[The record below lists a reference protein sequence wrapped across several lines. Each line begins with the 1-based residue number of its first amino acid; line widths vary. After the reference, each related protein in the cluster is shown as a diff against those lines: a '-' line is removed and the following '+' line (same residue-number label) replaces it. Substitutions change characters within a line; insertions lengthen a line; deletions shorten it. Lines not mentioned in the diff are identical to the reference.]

1 MTGAVAFAFMAGAI
15 ATANPCGFA
24 LLPAYFARR
33 LRTDAAGDGD
43 KLEAVVRAFAVG
55 AVTTCGFL
63 LVFGAMGGAVSLGA
77 YWLTGVLPWAG
88 LVIGLVLAALGLA
101 VLTGRHIGVSLPTR
115 APSSVRSGLASDFL
129 FGIGYGTASLSCTL
143 PIFLAVTGTAIT
155 GGLIGSTFSFV
166 AYALGM
172 GTILTTLAVAAAL
185 TRGALAA
192 VIGRLL
198 PYVERAGGALLLL
211 AGVYVAYFWGYTLLA
226 PDLPAEGN
234 VIVIGER
241 LSGAL
246 RGWLDGTIG
255 RTVIFGLLIVLG
267 CLMAWVIW
275 RRTSAKAAARG
286 RIPRLVRLGDRSMD
300 QYPSQTG
307 IEGNMR
313 HSPPHG

>member
-1 MTGAVAFAFMAGAI
+1 MTGELAFAFMAGAI

-33 LRTDAAGDGD
+33 LRMDTAGDED
-43 KLEAVVRAFAVG
+43 KLETVVRAFAVG

-63 LVFGAMGGAVSLGA
+63 VMFGAIGGAVSLGA

-101 VLTGRHIGVSLPTR
+101 VLTGRHIGLSLPTG
-115 APSSVRSGLASDFL
+115 APRSARSGLVSDFL

-155 GGLIGSTFSFV
+155 GGLLGSTFSFA

-172 GTILTTLAVAAAL
+172 GTILTALAVAAAL
-185 TRGALAA
+185 TRGGLAA
-192 VIGRLL
+192 VIGRAL
-198 PYVERAGGALLLL
+198 PYVERASGALLFL
-211 AGVYVAYFWGYTLLA
+211 AGVYVAYLWGYVLLS

-234 VIVIGER
+234 VIVVGER
-241 LSGAL
+241 LSSAL
-246 RGWLDGTIG
+246 RGWLDGTAG

-275 RRTSAKAAARG
+275 RRTPARAPDQG
-286 RIPRLVRLGDRSMD
+286 RIPWLVRLRNRNMD
-300 QYPSQTG
+300 QYPS
-307 IEGNMR
+307 
-313 HSPPHG
+313 